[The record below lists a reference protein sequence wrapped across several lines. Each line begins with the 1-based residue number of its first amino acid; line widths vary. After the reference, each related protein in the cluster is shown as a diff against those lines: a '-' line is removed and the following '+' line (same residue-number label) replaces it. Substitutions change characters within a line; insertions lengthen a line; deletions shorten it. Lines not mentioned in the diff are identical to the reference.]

1 MDIVRLRTSYTIENC
16 ILCILPHLDD
26 KYEFYALPLVLIVPF
41 EKGSITISNHKR
53 FSSIENE
60 YDSL

>member
-16 ILCILPHLDD
+16 IQCILPHLDD

-53 FSSIENE
+53 CFIH
-60 YDSL
+60 